1 MAGYIA
7 KAWTDKY
14 SASGT
19 ASAAAIASV
28 VSTTAGAVGGL
39 KITMLDPGTAGYAVD
54 VNVTVAAG
62 TVTATN
68 AKNLDYVIGA
78 TRLESDDATV
88 DTDVVIHLTS
98 VTAGTILNEVS
109 GVTSN
114 STGTSLIELT
124 TNKKTN
130 ETDPGAGT
138 DQPSATRSGDA
149 IIAED
154 GTPKVVTTAGQAKTR
169 VHWL

>member
-1 MAGYIA
+1 
-7 KAWTDKY
+7 
-14 SASGT
+14 
-19 ASAAAIASV
+19 
-28 VSTTAGAVGGL
+28 
-39 KITMLDPGTAGYAVD
+39 MLDPGTAGYAQD

-68 AKNLDYVIGA
+68 AQNLDYVIGA

-98 VTAGTILNEVS
+98 VNAGTILNEVS

-114 STGTSLIELT
+114 STVGKTSLIELT

-130 ETDPGAGT
+130 DTDPGAGT
-138 DQPSATRSGDA
+138 AQPSATRSGDA
-149 IIAED
+149 INAED
-154 GTPKVVTTAGQAKTR
+154 GTPKVVSVAAQSKTR
-169 VHWL
+169 VHWLAG